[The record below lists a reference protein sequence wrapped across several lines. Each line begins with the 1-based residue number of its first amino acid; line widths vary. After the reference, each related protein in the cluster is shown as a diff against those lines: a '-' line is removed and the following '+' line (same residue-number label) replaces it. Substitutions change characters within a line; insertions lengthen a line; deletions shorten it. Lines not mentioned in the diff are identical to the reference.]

1 LNLHNH
7 LGEIIHVQPLP
18 AHEYGSQSYNGN
30 RGEMHH
36 ILFQHAE
43 SIGIEIRLGQK
54 ITEYWETDQD
64 GFAGV
69 ITNGE
74 CICGDV
80 VIGADGVRSKA
91 RELILVSGVDL
102 LYHSDCHVDCQC

>member
-1 LNLHNH
+1 MNLHNH